1 MYLSAEEKQLEH
13 WYRLPCMG
21 NRMEIND
28 YLLHSSFTKKK
39 KKTSKAVIWIKY
51 RENIK
56 QASGLM
62 AMTIYDAQEKGNS

>member
-1 MYLSAEEKQLEH
+1 MITYCIVH
-13 WYRLPCMG
+13 LP
-21 NRMEIND
+21 
-28 YLLHSSFTKKK
+28 KKK

>member
-1 MYLSAEEKQLEH
+1 
-13 WYRLPCMG
+13 MG

-39 KKTSKAVIWIKY
+39 KNSKAVIWIKY

-62 AMTIYDAQEKGNS
+62 AMIIYDAQEKGNS